1 MPIKKSV
8 DRFISVANQKADQLT
23 AGAKA
28 VLCIPSI
35 ISGLPDLGKGLIG
48 GVIANIGKTLE
59 NFASTISNI
68 VTNTINGAVSQITGS
83 VVGLIDKITGT
94 IGQLGSAIEA
104 GKEFAQGIK
113 DKAKDVQ
120 DFTSKKEN
128 CNFAAASLLNCI
140 TAQAIGS
147 VSSKG
152 AIELAK
158 GLKPVADFAN
168 SVSNK
173 ISGPTG
179 AITRTVDK
187 AAGQVNRATKL
198 IQKSNLF

>member
-8 DRFISVANQKADQLT
+8 NRFFSVANQKADQLT

-35 ISGLPDLGKGLIG
+35 IAGLPDLGKGIIG

-83 VVGLIDKITGT
+83 IVGVIDIITGT
-94 IGQLGSAIEA
+94 LGQIGSAIEA

-113 DKAKDVQ
+113 DRAKDVI
-120 DFTSKKEN
+120 DFTSEKEN

-147 VSSKG
+147 VSLRS
-152 AIELAK
+152 AVDLSK

-168 SVSNK
+168 DVSNK

>member
-8 DRFISVANQKADQLT
+8 NRFFSVANQKADQLT

-35 ISGLPDLGKGLIG
+35 IAGLPDLGKGIIG

-68 VTNTINGAVSQITGS
+68 VTNTIKGAVSQITGS
-83 VVGLIDKITGT
+83 IVGVFDIITSTLGQ
-94 IGQLGSAIEA
+94 IGSVIEA

-113 DKAKDVQ
+113 DRATDVI
-120 DFTSKKEN
+120 DFTSEKEN

-140 TAQAIGS
+140 TAEVIGS
-147 VSSKG
+147 VSLRSAVDLSK
-152 AIELAK
+152 E
-158 GLKPVADFAN
+158 LKPVADFAN
-168 SVSNK
+168 DISNK

-179 AITRTVDK
+179 AISRTVDK

>member
-152 AIELAK
+152 AIDLAK

-168 SVSNK
+168 DVSSS

>member
-8 DRFISVANQKADQLT
+8 NRFFSVANQKADQLT

-35 ISGLPDLGKGLIG
+35 IAGLPDLGKGIIG
-48 GVIANIGKTLE
+48 GVIAKIGKTLE
-59 NFASTISNI
+59 NYASTISNI
-68 VTNTINGAVSQITGS
+68 VTNTIKGAVSQITGS
-83 VVGLIDKITGT
+83 IVGVFDIITSTLGQ
-94 IGQLGSAIEA
+94 IGSVIEA

-113 DKAKDVQ
+113 DRATDVI
-120 DFTSKKEN
+120 DFTSEKEN

-140 TAQAIGS
+140 TAEVIGS
-147 VSSKG
+147 VSLRSAVDLSK
-152 AIELAK
+152 E
-158 GLKPVADFAN
+158 LKPVADFAN
-168 SVSNK
+168 DVSNK

-179 AITRTVDK
+179 AISRTVDK

>member
-1 MPIKKSV
+1 MPINRSV
-8 DRFISVANQKADQLT
+8 SRFISAANQKADQLT

-35 ISGLPDLGKGLIG
+35 IAGLPDLGKGLIG

-68 VTNTINGAVSQITGS
+68 VTNTINGAVGQITGS
-83 VVGLIDKITGT
+83 VVGVIDKITGT
-94 IGQLGSAIEA
+94 LGQIGSAIEE

-113 DKAKDVQ
+113 DRATDVI
-120 DFTSKKEN
+120 DFTSEKEN

-140 TAQAIGS
+140 TAQAVGS

-152 AIELAK
+152 AVDLAK

-168 SVSNK
+168 DVSNE
-173 ISGPTG
+173 ISGVGG
-179 AITRTVDK
+179 ALTRTVDK
-187 AAGQVNRATKL
+187 AAGQVDRATRL

>member
-1 MPIKKSV
+1 MPINRSV
-8 DRFISVANQKADQLT
+8 SRIISAANQKADQLT

-35 ISGLPDLGKGLIG
+35 IGGLPDLGKGLIG

-59 NFASTISNI
+59 NFASTISNT

-83 VVGLIDKITGT
+83 IVGVIDKITGT
-94 IGQLGSAIEA
+94 LGQIGSAIEE
-104 GKEFAQGIK
+104 GKEFAKGIK
-113 DKAKDVQ
+113 DRTTDVI
-120 DFTSKKEN
+120 DFTSEKEN

-152 AIELAK
+152 AVDLAK

-168 SVSNK
+168 DVSNE
-173 ISGPTG
+173 ISGVGG
-179 AITRTVDK
+179 ALTRTVDK
-187 AAGQVNRATKL
+187 AAGQVDRATRL

>member
-8 DRFISVANQKADQLT
+8 GRFFSAANQKADQLT

-35 ISGLPDLGKGLIG
+35 IAGLPDLGKGLIG
-48 GVIANIGKTLE
+48 SVISNIGSTLE

-68 VTNTINGAVSQITGS
+68 VTNTIQGAVSQITGS
-83 VVGLIDKITGT
+83 VVGVIDKITGT
-94 IGQLGSAIEA
+94 IGQIGGAIEA
-104 GKEFAQGIK
+104 GKEFAQGLK
-113 DKAKDVQ
+113 DRAKDIK
-120 DFTSKKEN
+120 DFTSEKEN

-152 AIELAK
+152 AIDLAK

-168 SVSNK
+168 DVSNS

>member
-8 DRFISVANQKADQLT
+8 NRFFSVANQKADQLT

-35 ISGLPDLGKGLIG
+35 IAGLPDLGKGIIG
-48 GVIANIGKTLE
+48 GVIAKIGKTLE
-59 NFASTISNI
+59 NYASTISNI
-68 VTNTINGAVSQITGS
+68 VTNTIKGAVSQITGS
-83 VVGLIDKITGT
+83 IVGVFDIITST
-94 IGQLGSAIEA
+94 LGQIGSAIEA
-104 GKEFAQGIK
+104 GKKFAQGIK
-113 DKAKDVQ
+113 DRATDVI
-120 DFTSKKEN
+120 DFTSEKEN

-140 TAQAIGS
+140 TAEVIGS
-147 VSSKG
+147 VSLRSAVDLSK
-152 AIELAK
+152 E
-158 GLKPVADFAN
+158 LKPVADFAN
-168 SVSNK
+168 DVSNK

-179 AITRTVDK
+179 AISRTVDK

>member
-1 MPIKKSV
+1 MPIKTSAN
-8 DRFISVANQKADQLT
+8 RFFKVANQKADQLT

-35 ISGLPDLGKGLIG
+35 IAGLPDLGKGIIG
-48 GVIANIGKTLE
+48 GVIAKIGKTLE
-59 NFASTISNI
+59 NYASTISNI
-68 VTNTINGAVSQITGS
+68 VTNTIKGAVSQITGS
-83 VVGLIDKITGT
+83 IVGVFDIITST
-94 IGQLGSAIEA
+94 LGQIGSAIEA
-104 GKEFAQGIK
+104 GKKFAQGIK
-113 DKAKDVQ
+113 DRAKDVI
-120 DFTSKKEN
+120 DFTSEKEN

-147 VSSKG
+147 VSLRS
-152 AIELAK
+152 AVDLSK

-168 SVSNK
+168 DVSNK

>member
-8 DRFISVANQKADQLT
+8 NRFFSVANQKADQLT

-35 ISGLPDLGKGLIG
+35 IAGLPDLGKGIIG
-48 GVIANIGKTLE
+48 GVIAKIGKTLE
-59 NFASTISNI
+59 NYASTISNI
-68 VTNTINGAVSQITGS
+68 VTNTIKGAVSQITGS
-83 VVGLIDKITGT
+83 IVGVFDIITST
-94 IGQLGSAIEA
+94 LGQIGSAIEA
-104 GKEFAQGIK
+104 GKKFAQGIK
-113 DKAKDVQ
+113 DRATDVI
-120 DFTSKKEN
+120 DFTSEKEN

-147 VSSKG
+147 VSLRS
-152 AIELAK
+152 AVDLSK

-168 SVSNK
+168 DVSNK

>member
-8 DRFISVANQKADQLT
+8 NRFFSVANQKADQLT

-35 ISGLPDLGKGLIG
+35 IAGLPDLGKGIIG
-48 GVIANIGKTLE
+48 GVIAKIGKTLE
-59 NFASTISNI
+59 NYASTISNI

-83 VVGLIDKITGT
+83 IVGVIDIITGT
-94 IGQLGSAIEA
+94 LGQIGSAIEA

-113 DKAKDVQ
+113 DRAKDVI
-120 DFTSKKEN
+120 DFTSEKEN

-147 VSSKG
+147 VSLRS
-152 AIELAK
+152 AVDLSK

-168 SVSNK
+168 DVSNK

>member
-1 MPIKKSV
+1 MPLNRSV
-8 DRFISVANQKADQLT
+8 SRVISAANQKADQLT

-35 ISGLPDLGKGLIG
+35 IGGLPDLGKGLIG

-59 NFASTISNI
+59 NFASTISNT

-83 VVGLIDKITGT
+83 IVGVIDKITGT
-94 IGQLGSAIEA
+94 LGQIGSAIEE
-104 GKEFAQGIK
+104 GKEFAKGIK
-113 DKAKDVQ
+113 DRTTDVI
-120 DFTSKKEN
+120 DFTSEKEN

-140 TAQAIGS
+140 TAQAVGS

-152 AIELAK
+152 AVDLAK

-168 SVSNK
+168 DVSNE
-173 ISGPTG
+173 ISGVGG
-179 AITRTVDK
+179 ALTRTVDK
-187 AAGQVNRATKL
+187 AAGQVDRATRL